1 MKALEA
7 ISTINDLSA
16 SQRGLFTSAQA
27 QALGVGRVALSRL
40 EEYGHIE
47 RLAHG
52 VYRTAGSPPLRE
64 EDVLAAWMGLDP
76 KTPMYERQKG
86 ASDFVA
92 SLNTA
97 AWLLG
102 IGELNPVPMVFS
114 YPRRHQTRKEG
125 LVFLKREIEPSDI
138 TVVCGMPATTADR
151 TIVDLIAYG
160 EDLSL
165 VAGVLHDALDAG
177 LISDEDSISE
187 QIGKYSKKRGL
198 KAGSQLYQYLK
209 GLR

>member
-64 EDVLAAWMGLDP
+64 EDVLAAWMALDP

-114 YPRRHQTRKEG
+114 HPQRRQTRKEG
-125 LVFLKREIEPSDI
+125 LVFLKRELEPSGI
-138 TVVCGMPATTADR
+138 TIVGGMPVTTAER
-151 TIVDLIAYG
+151 TVIDLVAYG

-165 VAGVLHDALDAG
+165 VAGVLRDALDAG
-177 LISDEDSISE
+177 LISDEDSVSE

-198 KAGSQLYQYLK
+198 KAKSPLYQYLK
-209 GLR
+209 ELR